1 MAHCSICGQKIPEGS
16 RTCSVCGSSADEFL
30 PMVTAPIKPAPAVSV
45 PKKLPPGGSYC
56 PNCAKVYGPEYADLF
71 CVCGTELLKESR
83 LNRPPAQVP
92 VAQVLDEVPPMAPI
106 LDEMPL
112 LAPVLDD
119 VPIAPIL
126 DELPPLVPVLDD
138 VPMAPILDEAPPMAI
153 LEEEVPV
160 ALVAPLAAGDANAP
174 AVKARSVKPSPGTPC
189 LVLYGPDKTP
199 LQYFALTKDA
209 MLIGRLDAVAGNF
222 PDIDLDEWFDRPT
235 IRRISRQHAL
245 ILRTRATGTFVL
257 RPLVGNTGTQLET
270 QMVSPQQDYPLRP
283 GHRIILG
290 GVIRLKF
297 EIA

>member
-1 MAHCSICGQKIPEGS
+1 MADCSICGEKIPEGS

-30 PMVTAPIKPAPAVSV
+30 PMVTAPIKPAPAVPV

-56 PNCAKVYGPEYADLF
+56 PTCAKVYGPEYTDFF
-71 CVCGTELLKESR
+71 CVCGSELLKESQ
-83 LNRPPAQVP
+83 NRGRGGYSDPRGGVPTPATIP
-92 VAQVLDEVPPMAPI
+92 VAQVLDEDPPVAPI
-106 LDEMPL
+106 LDEIPP
-112 LAPVLDD
+112 LAPILDD
-119 VPIAPIL
+119 VPLAPIL
-126 DELPPLVPVLDD
+126 DV
-138 VPMAPILDEAPPMAI
+138 APPMAI
-153 LEEEVPV
+153 LEEVPL
-160 ALVAPLAAGDANAP
+160 ALVAPLAEEDASAP
-174 AVKARSVKPSPGTPC
+174 AVKVRSVKPSPGTPC
-189 LVLYGPDKTP
+189 LVLYGSDKTP

-245 ILRTRATGTFVL
+245 ILRTRATSTFVL

>member
-1 MAHCSICGQKIPEGS
+1 MANCSICGEKIPEGS

-30 PMVTAPIKPAPAVSV
+30 PMVTAPIKPAPAVSL
-45 PKKLPPGGSYC
+45 PKNLPPGGSYC
-56 PNCAKVYGPEYADLF
+56 PTCAKVYWPEYTDLF
-71 CVCGTELLKESR
+71 CVCGTELLKESQF
-83 LNRPPAQVP
+83 NRPLAQVP
-92 VAQVLDEVPPMAPI
+92 VAQVLDELPPMAPI
-106 LDEMPL
+106 LDES
-112 LAPVLDD
+112 
-119 VPIAPIL
+119 
-126 DELPPLVPVLDD
+126 PPLALVLDD
-138 VPMAPILDEAPPMAI
+138 VPMAPILDEMPPMAI
-153 LEEEVPV
+153 LDEEVPL
-160 ALVAPLAAGDANAP
+160 ALLAPLAEEDANAP
-174 AVKARSVKPSPGTPC
+174 AVKVRSVKPSPGTPC

-199 LQYFALTKDA
+199 LQYFALAKDA

-257 RPLVGNTGTQLET
+257 RPLAGNTGTQLET